1 MLAAAFGVVAFALL
15 ITYLFPGARRRGAL
29 TDEQRLL
36 WARAALAA
44 TTRGR
49 RCAYNLGEDLVLESS
64 AAAGALRFRLRLR
77 EPLRNFL
84 GSMHGGAI
92 ASAVDVATSAAIAS
106 AGAFPGV
113 SASLGISYLAGC
125 GSTDGVLVEPK
136 VLKLGA
142 NLAYTECHVRR
153 ASDGVLMARGWH
165 VKYVATPRV
174 LAPLFALRTSL
185 ACTLVRRMLV
195 GPRRVRKIGGVT
207 LVLGTAEHPPTEARR
222 GGDDPREPRSGGEAL
237 GAEMGRSG
245 PPRGECAFDCER
257 EPTTGFARDDAGKR
271 AYFATFGAA
280 GRPMQGWDAPLRG
293 SLALERRGAGEPAG
307 CAEPATWLKRGGDP
321 STWRMVVGREHCNP
335 YGALHGGCAASLV
348 DVLGSA
354 EIAFGD
360 AHECGVAV
368 GLEVQYCASAKAG
381 DVLEWSAAM
390 LRRGG
395 RLATVE
401 VRATDAR
408 GRLVCVGTVTKSLRG
423 LSKRAP

>member
-1 MLAAAFGVVAFALL
+1 M
-15 ITYLFPGARRRGAL
+15 
-29 TDEQRLL
+29 
-36 WARAALAA
+36 
-44 TTRGR
+44 
-49 RCAYNLGEDLVLESS
+49 
-64 AAAGALRFRLRLR
+64 
-77 EPLRNFL
+77 
-84 GSMHGGAI
+84 
-92 ASAVDVATSAAIAS
+92 
-106 AGAFPGV
+106 
-113 SASLGISYLAGC
+113 
-125 GSTDGVLVEPK
+125 
-136 VLKLGA
+136 LKLGA
-142 NLAYTECHVRR
+142 NLAYTECYVRR
-153 ASDGVLMARGWH
+153 ASDSVLMARGWH

-174 LAPLFALRTSL
+174 LAPLFALRAPL
-185 ACTLVRRMLV
+185 ACMLMRRVLV
-195 GPRRVRKIGGVT
+195 GPRRIREIGGVT
-207 LVLGTAEHPPTEARR
+207 LVLGAADPPPAEVRR
-222 GGDDPREPRSGGEAL
+222 GGDDALEPRSGGEAL
-237 GAEMGRSG
+237 GGDTGRSE
-245 PPRGECAFDCER
+245 PPRGEHAFDSER
-257 EPTTGFARDDAGKR
+257 EPATGLARDDAGKR

-307 CAEPATWLKRGGDP
+307 CAQPATWLKRGDDP

-335 YGALHGGCAASLV
+335 YGVLHGGCTASLV

-381 DVLEWSAAM
+381 DVLEWSATI